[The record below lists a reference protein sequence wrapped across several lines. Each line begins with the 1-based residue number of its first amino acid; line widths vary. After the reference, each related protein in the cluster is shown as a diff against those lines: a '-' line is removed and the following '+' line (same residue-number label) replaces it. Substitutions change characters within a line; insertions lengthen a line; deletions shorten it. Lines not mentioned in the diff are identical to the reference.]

1 MMFGAVIAVAVLGT
15 ARVGG
20 VAEVWKRNFDTARI
34 EFFKYKQILYLYKFY
49 WETFITSVSA
59 HFIFS
64 LFINFVKFYFV
75 MCFIL

>member
-1 MMFGAVIAVAVLGT
+1 LKAVVWTDTIQTAMMFGAVIAVAVLGT

-49 WETFITSVSA
+49 
-59 HFIFS
+59 
-64 LFINFVKFYFV
+64 
-75 MCFIL
+75 